1 MIDADGDLETD
12 DDQSLAAGW
21 EFNLDTEAT
30 ITDSS
35 PVTGEGEEGNAW
47 WELELSQTTSATI
60 TEDLQ
65 DGYEL
70 IDGFCIDLGALGGE
84 SDPMSRIRAAEEGDL
99 FELEGDAIN
108 FDVEPDSLVGCI
120 FVNALVPEDSAAGE
134 TATPTITLPPTDTF
148 GGAATPTNE
157 SWRIMLV
164 VMAGLLAT
172 VLILTPKRAS
182 RRR

>member
-1 MIDADGDLETD
+1 MIDADGDLETF
-12 DDQSLAAGW
+12 DDQTLAAGW

-30 ITDSS
+30 ILDSE
-35 PVTGEGEEGNAW
+35 PVTAEGEDGFAW

-65 DGYEL
+65 AGYEL
-70 IDGFCIDLGALGGE
+70 LDAFCEDLGALEGE
-84 SDPMSRIRAAEEGDL
+84 TDPMSRIRAAAEGDV
-99 FELEGDAIN
+99 FELEGDAVN
-108 FDVEPDSLVGCI
+108 FDVEPDSLVGCV
-120 FVNALVPEDSAAGE
+120 FVNALVPTDSVGAATE
-134 TATPTITLPPTDTF
+134 TPEITLPPTDTF
-148 GGAATPTNE
+148 GMSATPTNE

-164 VMAGLLAT
+164 LMAGLLAS